1 MGRPRFRYSPWDG
14 TQTGFEF
21 DAFDLMEQ
29 LTDDLLYDGDLATAL
44 KRMMYTGF
52 EDPSGKRIEGL
63 REIVR
68 RLREQ
73 REARLERFDLGG
85 VYDEIAGELRDL
97 IDTERRELDRRLADA
112 DASGDERG
120 AELARANATDRHM
133 QLDMLP
139 SDLAG
144 MLKGLENY
152 DFSSSESEQRYQELA
167 DRLRQQVLDSYLKDM
182 TDAVDGMTPEN
193 MARLKDMMAEL
204 NEMLEARQRG
214 EEPDFEGF
222 MERFGDMFPENP
234 ENLDELLEALAK
246 RMASAQAMFN
256 SMSPEQRDQMRRL
269 SEQLLSDMDLQWQM
283 DQLGENLRAAFPDA
297 GWGATYSFEGSD
309 PLDMAAASQLMG
321 ELGDLDQLEA
331 MLRGASDPG
340 ALAEVDFERARGLL
354 GDEAA
359 DSLQRLSEMAGEL
372 REAGLV
378 EQRGGKLELTPRG
391 MRRLGQNAL
400 AELFR
405 KLDKDLLGRHDVDAR
420 GSGHERSFQTR
431 PYEWGDSFD
440 INLER
445 TIHNAI
451 LRGERSPVRLSVDDF
466 EIEQTENQVRSATV
480 LMLDLSLSMP
490 MRDNYLPA
498 KKVTMALHSL
508 ISMQYPND
516 YLGLIVF
523 SESAR
528 VITAEQLPEVTWD
541 YVYGTNMH
549 HGFQLARQL
558 LRSQQGNKQIIM
570 ITDGEP
576 TAHINRFGEPEF
588 HYPPVMETVDATMLE
603 VGRLTRD
610 RVTINTFML
619 DPDPSLQHFI
629 EGMTKVNGG
638 RAFFT
643 TPQTLGDYLLVDFVE
658 QRRAMVRGRR

>member
-14 TQTGFEF
+14 TQSGFEF
-21 DAFDLMEQ
+21 DAFDLLEHI
-29 LTDDLLYDGDLATAL
+29 TDDLLYDGDLTTAL

-52 EDPSGKRIEGL
+52 EDPSGRRIEGL

-68 RLREQ
+68 KLREQ
-73 REARLERFDLGG
+73 REERLDRFDLGG
-85 VYDEIAGELRDL
+85 VYDEISNDLRELL
-97 IDTERRELDRRLADA
+97 DTERRQLDERLEQAE
-112 DASGDERG
+112 ASGDQR
-120 AELARANATDRHM
+120 AQELTSSSVADKHM

-144 MLKGLENY
+144 MLKGLEGY
-152 DFSSSESEQRYQELA
+152 EFTSAASQERYEELVE
-167 DRLRQQVLDSYLKDM
+167 RLRQQVVESYLKDV
-182 TDAVDGMTPEN
+182 TSAVDSMTPEN

-204 NEMLEARQRG
+204 NSMLEARQRG

-222 MERFGDMFPENP
+222 MDRFGDMFPENP
-234 ENLDELLEALAK
+234 KDLDELLEALAR
-246 RMASAQAMFN
+246 RMAAAQSMFN
-256 SMSPEQRDQMRRL
+256 SMTPEQRDQMQRL

-297 GWGATYSFEGSD
+297 GWGATYSFQGND
-309 PLDMAAASQLMG
+309 PLDMAAASELMS

-340 ALAEVDFERARGLL
+340 ALAEVDFERARRLI
-354 GDEAA
+354 GDDAA

-372 REAGLV
+372 RDAGLI
-378 EQRGGKLELTPRG
+378 EQCEGRMELTPRG

-405 KLDKDLLGRHDVDAR
+405 KLDKDLLGKHDIDAR
-420 GSGHERSFQTR
+420 GIGHERSFQTR

-440 INLER
+440 LNLER

-466 EIEQTENQVRSATV
+466 EIEQTENQVRLATV

-508 ISMQYPND
+508 ISMQYPSD
-516 YLGLIVF
+516 FLGLIVF
-523 SESAR
+523 SETAR
-528 VITAEQLPEVTWD
+528 IITAEQLPEVTWD
-541 YVYGTNMH
+541 YVYGTNMQQ
-549 HGFQLARQL
+549 GFQLARQL
-558 LRSQQGNKQIIM
+558 LRSQPGNKQIIM

-643 TPQTLGDYLLVDFVE
+643 TPETLGDYLLVDFIE
-658 QRRAMVRGRR
+658 QRRTMVRGRR

>member
-1 MGRPRFRYSPWDG
+1 MARPRFRYSPWDG

-21 DAFDLMEQ
+21 DAFDLLENI
-29 LTDDLLYDGDLATAL
+29 TDDLLYDGDLNSAL
-44 KRMMYTGF
+44 RRMMTSGF
-52 EDPSGKRIEGL
+52 TDPSGRNIEGL

-68 RLREQ
+68 KLREQ
-73 REARLERFDLGG
+73 REARLDRFDLGG
-85 VYDEIAGELRDL
+85 IYDEIAEELRDV
-97 IDTERRELDRRLADA
+97 IDTERKDLDERLAQA
-112 DASGDERG
+112 EKSGDPRG
-120 AELARANATDRHM
+120 QELTRSNVTDKNL

-139 SDLAG
+139 PDLAG

-152 DFSSSESEQRYQELA
+152 EFTSAETEQRYQDLA
-167 DRLRQQVLDSYLKDM
+167 DRLREQIVGSYLKDM
-182 TDAVDGMTPEN
+182 TDAVEGMTLQN
-193 MARLKDMMAEL
+193 MARIKDMMAEL
-204 NEMLEARQRG
+204 NAMLEARQRG
-214 EEPDFEGF
+214 EEPDFDGF

-234 ENLDELLEALAK
+234 KDLDELLEAMAR
-246 RMASAQAMFN
+246 RMAAAQAMFN

-269 SEQLLSDMDLQWQM
+269 SEQLLEDMDLQWQM
-283 DQLGENLRAAFPDA
+283 DQLGENLRALFPDA
-297 GWGATYSFEGSD
+297 GWGATYSFEGTD
-309 PLDMAAASQLMG
+309 PIDMAAASQMME
-321 ELGDLDQLEA
+321 ELGDLDQLEQ
-331 MLRGASDPG
+331 MLRNASDPG

-354 GDEAA
+354 GEEAA
-359 DSLQRLSEMAGEL
+359 DSLQRLSQVANDL
-372 REAGLV
+372 RDAGLI
-378 EQRGGKLELTPRG
+378 EQREGRMELTPRG

-405 KLDKDLLGRHDVDAR
+405 KLDRDLLGKHDIDQR
-420 GSGHERSFQTR
+420 GIGHERSFQTR
-431 PYEWGDSFD
+431 PYEWGDAFD

-451 LRGERSPVRLSVDDF
+451 KRGERSPVRLSVDDF

-516 YLGLIVF
+516 FLGLVVF

-528 VITAEQLPEVTWD
+528 IITAEQLPEVTWD
-541 YVYGTNMH
+541 YVYGTNMQ
-549 HGFQLARQL
+549 HGFQLAGQL

-619 DPDPSLQHFI
+619 DPDPSLQRFI
-629 EGMTKVNGG
+629 EVMTKVNGG

-643 TPQTLGDYLLVDFVE
+643 TPETLGDYLLVDFIE
-658 QRRAMVRGRR
+658 QRRTMVHGRR